1 LSIKIKYFKDFIV
14 QMNNEIGFILLK
26 NRQNIYFSEKQR
38 QKSII
43 LIQKNMEVVLFF
55 ASFNDTMKMK
65 KKKM

>member
-1 LSIKIKYFKDFIV
+1 
-14 QMNNEIGFILLK
+14 MNNEIGFILLK